1 MENGKHLRRRPG
13 VRAKRSGL
21 RVALGLSLMAV
32 PLVGF
37 WQRNAIYD
45 AVQLRGY
52 TPPAAV
58 VDLAAK
64 DTMSNYARRLFYV
77 NHPQLVGDS
86 ATFRA
91 DCTLAEQTIVLGCY
105 HPNQRG
111 VFVYNV
117 QDPRLAGIIEVT
129 SAHEMLHAAYD
140 RLSSSDKKNID
151 KMLQDYY
158 KNNLKDQRILDTIE
172 DYKKTEPND
181 VVNEMHSIFATEIA
195 NLPTPLDNYYKRYFV
210 NRAAVVG
217 FSQNYENE
225 FTSRSS
231 KADQY
236 IKQLDALKAK
246 ISAEESALRVQSD
259 NINAEQARLDL
270 LKASNQ
276 IEQYNAGVASYNASI
291 DAYNAGIAGYKHDI
305 NNYNSLLEQ
314 YNAVAGELKQLYG
327 AIDTRFQT
335 QSTK

>member
-1 MENGKHLRRRPG
+1 MKGRRS
-13 VRAKRSGL
+13 VL
-21 RVALGLSLMAV
+21 RVVLGLCLMAV
-32 PLVGF
+32 PLVGL
-37 WQRNAIYD
+37 WQRNDIYD

-52 TPPAAV
+52 TPPSAV
-58 VDLAAK
+58 ANLAAR
-64 DTMSNYARRLFYV
+64 DTMTSYGQHLFYV

-172 DYKKTEPND
+172 SYRKTEPND
-181 VVNEMHSIFATEIA
+181 VVNEMHSIFGTEIA
-195 NLPTPLDNYYKRYFV
+195 DLPAPLDNYYKRYFT

-225 FTSRSS
+225 FTNRSA

-236 IKQLDALKAK
+236 EKQLNELKAK
-246 ISAEESALRVQSD
+246 ISAEETGLRTQSD
-259 NINAEQARLDL
+259 KINAEQARLDS
-270 LKASNQ
+270 LKASDQ
-276 IEQYNAGVASYNASI
+276 IEQYNAGVANYNASV
-291 DAYNAGIAGYKHDI
+291 DAYNSGVAGYKRDI
-305 NNYNSLLEQ
+305 NNYNTLVEQ

-327 AIDTRFQT
+327 AIDTRLAPKVQ
-335 QSTK
+335 